1 LPYFLAA
8 KFDAFYDRGFKDPRT
23 SHDFEDVVYLLN
35 YTSNLERIIL
45 ESSEDV
51 QTFLKEAFGK
61 ILETPVLQEAIIGN
75 LYYEDQM
82 IRFDRIILSLKHITQ
97 DIH

>member
-82 IRFDRIILSLKHITQ
+82 IRFDKIILSLKHITQ